1 MTINATK
8 LARNVRDYRPRCPGC
23 SLAVLTDMNVR
34 PCSFYDCPGLPEE
47 LEVTCDMCMYDFA
60 AQDGQ
65 PTCDHSTCATALRLQ
80 EHVPIYRAWLE
91 LLADEAQEQSEI
103 RRPQGSSLYHSR
115 DANLLHRW

>member
-1 MTINATK
+1 MVPKGGVAMTINATK
-8 LARNVRDYRPRCPGC
+8 LPRNVRDYRPRCPGC
-23 SLAVLTDMNVR
+23 SPAVLTDMNVR

-91 LLADEAQEQSEI
+91 LLADEAT
-103 RRPQGSSLYHSR
+103 G
-115 DANLLHRW
+115 AV